1 MLKILFNVQKK
12 NKNKKILYNIYIFC
26 KSASATPVNHGNL
39 LDTPRVEKHSTPLS
53 YMNDEY
59 YHINL
64 INVREEVSSCKTLRI
79 LNNYLFSNLFSQLQ

>member
-1 MLKILFNVQKK
+1 MLKILFNVQ
-12 NKNKKILYNIYIFC
+12 NKIKIKICYIIYIFFC
-26 KSASATPVNHGNL
+26 KLARATPVNHGKL

-53 YMNDEY
+53 YINDEY

-64 INVREEVSSCKTLRI
+64 INVREEVSHCKTLRI